1 MYNKKAEFE
10 KKEKWVF
17 SIILGQCS
25 TSLRSQLDGTSKFNE
40 TCEKNNII
48 ELLKLIRG
56 LYWEYDQNNDRV
68 YDVMFQKSDVSNDD
82 YLKEFQVQV
91 AALDDYNENILDLIP
106 CLLEKEMKEKYDE
119 VRNVSEEE

>member
-1 MYNKKAEFE
+1 
-10 KKEKWVF
+10 
-17 SIILGQCS
+17 
-25 TSLRSQLDGTSKFNE
+25 
-40 TCEKNNII
+40 
-48 ELLKLIRG
+48 
-56 LYWEYDQNNDRV
+56 
-68 YDVMFQKSDVSNDD
+68 MFQKSDVSNDD